1 MNDLFT
7 TVGRVGCPFL
17 RFFSDISKKRKKK
30 PMLKEQWKR
39 CGATDRAKAA
49 ADQE

>member
-1 MNDLFT
+1 MIYSQLWEEWVVLFT
-7 TVGRVGCPFL
+7 SSSQTSP
-17 RFFSDISKKRKKK
+17 KKKKK
-30 PMLKEQWKR
+30 PALKEQWKD

>member
-7 TVGRVGCPFL
+7 TVGRVGCPFHQFL
-17 RFFSDISKKRKKK
+17 SDITKKEKKK
-30 PMLKEQWKR
+30 PALKEQWKD